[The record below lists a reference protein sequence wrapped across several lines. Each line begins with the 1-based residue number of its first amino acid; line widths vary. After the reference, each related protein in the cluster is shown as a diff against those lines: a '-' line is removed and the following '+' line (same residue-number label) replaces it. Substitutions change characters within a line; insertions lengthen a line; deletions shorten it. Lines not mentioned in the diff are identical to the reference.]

1 MKKLVLLFLSLS
13 MGMTFTWAQE
23 NCSAFYPMIDG
34 ASYQYSMYNKKDK
47 LEGTTNY
54 LVTKVDDNAGNTTA
68 TMKLTYSDA
77 KGKNTFESDYG
88 ITCSGDGIKIDY
100 KSLFPSQMQ
109 QQYQE
114 MNVDMDITGTDVQ
127 LPNKLSV
134 GQSLEDA
141 NINVNM
147 SMSGIKMKIAVNTT
161 DRTVAGKETI
171 TTPAGTFDC
180 YIITSNIASKA
191 MMTNVK
197 MSDKLWLSEG
207 IGIVKQESYSKKGKL
222 ESRMVLTSFS
232 K

>member
-1 MKKLVLLFLSLS
+1 MKKLVLLLLSLS
-13 MGMTFTWAQE
+13 MGTTLTQAQE
-23 NCSAFYPMIDG
+23 NCSAFYPMIQG

-54 LVTKVDDNAGNTTA
+54 LVSKVNDAGGITKA
-68 TMKLTYSDA
+68 TMQLTYVDA

-88 ITCSGDGIKIDY
+88 ITCMGDGIKIDF
-100 KSLFPSQMQ
+100 KSLFPSQME
-109 QQYQE
+109 QQYKD
-114 MNVDMDITGTDVQ
+114 MNVDMDITGNDVQ

-134 GQSLEDA
+134 GQNLEDA
-141 NINVNM
+141 NINVDM

-161 DRTVAGKETI
+161 DRTVAAKESV

-180 YIITSNIASKA
+180 YVITSNITSKA
-191 MMTNVK
+191 MMSNIK

-207 IGIVKQESYSKKGKL
+207 VGIVKQESYSKKGKL

>member
-1 MKKLVLLFLSLS
+1 MKKLHPLHFLAMFFVLSVS
-13 MGMTFTWAQE
+13 AQN
-23 NCSAFYPMIDG
+23 NCSTFYPMMEG

-54 LVTKVDDNAGNTTA
+54 LVSKVNDTGGNTTA
-68 TMKLTYSDA
+68 TMQLTYADA

-88 ITCSGDGIKIDY
+88 ITCVGDGIKIDF
-100 KSLFPSQMQ
+100 KSLFPSQME
-109 QQYQE
+109 QQYQD
-114 MNVDMDITGTDVQ
+114 MNVDMEITGNDIQ

-134 GQSLEDA
+134 GQNLEDA

-161 DRTVAGKETI
+161 DRTVAAKESV

-180 YIITSNIASKA
+180 YVITSNITSKA
-191 MMTNVK
+191 MMSNIK

-207 IGIVKQESYSKKGKL
+207 VGIVKQESYSKKGKL

>member
-1 MKKLVLLFLSLS
+1 MKKLHSLYFLSMFFVLSLS
-13 MGMTFTWAQE
+13 AQ
-23 NCSAFYPMIDG
+23 NTCSTFYPMIEG

-54 LVTKVDDNAGNTTA
+54 LVSEVNDTNGNTTA
-68 TMKLTYSDA
+68 TMQLTYADA

-88 ITCSGDGIKIDY
+88 ISCVGDGIKIDF
-100 KSLFPSQMQ
+100 KSLFPSQME
-109 QQYQE
+109 QQYQD
-114 MNVDMDITGTDVQ
+114 MNVDMDITGNDIQ

-134 GQSLEDA
+134 GQNLEDA

-161 DRTVAGKETI
+161 DRTVAAKESV

-180 YIITSNIASKA
+180 YVITSNISSKA
-191 MMTNVK
+191 MMSNIK

-207 IGIVKQESYSKKGKL
+207 VGIVKQESYSKKGKL